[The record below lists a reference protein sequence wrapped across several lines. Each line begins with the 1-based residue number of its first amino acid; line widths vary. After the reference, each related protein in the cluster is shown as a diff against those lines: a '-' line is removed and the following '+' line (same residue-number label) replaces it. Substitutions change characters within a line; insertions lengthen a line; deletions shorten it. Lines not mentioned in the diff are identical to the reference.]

1 MIYLNKHELETLV
14 AIMGYALQNGLTA
27 QARLDEFG
35 RWEIQ
40 LSQ

>member
-1 MIYLNKHELETLV
+1 MIYLKSDKLDTLV
-14 AIMGYALQNGLTA
+14 AIMGYALQHGLQA
-27 QARLDEFG
+27 EARLDEFG

>member
-1 MIYLNKHELETLV
+1 MIYLKSDKLDTLV

-35 RWEIQ
+35 RWEIE
-40 LSQ
+40 LKE

>member
-1 MIYLNKHELETLV
+1 MVYLNKHELETLV
-14 AIMGYALQNGLTA
+14 AIMSYALQNGLQA
-27 QARLDEFG
+27 EARLSEYG

>member
-1 MIYLNKHELETLV
+1 MIYLKYDALDKLV

-35 RWEIQ
+35 RWEIE
-40 LSQ
+40 LKE

>member
-14 AIMGYALQNGLTA
+14 AIMSHALQNGLTA

-35 RWEIQ
+35 RWEIE
-40 LSQ
+40 LKE

>member
-1 MIYLNKHELETLV
+1 MIYLKYDELDTLV

-35 RWEIQ
+35 RWEIE
-40 LSQ
+40 LKE